1 MHKVMIVDDEKW
13 IRRGLIQSIDWERFG
28 LELAGEAG
36 DGEEAYEMALAV
48 KPELLFL
55 DMRMPGLDGKQLLGL
70 LKHALPQTVT
80 IVVSGYSD
88 FEYTKEAIRQKAYDY
103 LLKPVKKEELSAV
116 LDKAVRELERRS
128 QEQRTGPA
136 GAEEWLSRYLLHSGD
151 SVQPSGKVDE
161 WMPPE
166 DWQAGDYA
174 VTVCRP
180 DVFLDTWEE
189 ARAVKPLLLEQLERH
204 RPFLLGGGFLCTAT
218 SSPGDPRET
227 VIAFCASRLGQP
239 ELNQLYQVMQAATRR
254 AGDGSYSFG
263 FSRIKRD
270 PLFLGEAYR
279 EARQAL
285 RSRRLSASACAL
297 FFDESPSAAMS
308 VAYPLEHENALWL
321 ALQSGNGEAAA
332 LEFDRWLEACVKS
345 SFTVEQLQHNTV
357 VLIHAM
363 NKQLQMKGC
372 LLEEICGQKLSDLT
386 EMVLRRNDAASVRK
400 LFAQELFPAV
410 LSHHR
415 RSSEKQSEMIV
426 AELRKLIETQYD
438 RPLSLHQIAGSR
450 YMNPDYLSRLFKK
463 ATGTNF
469 VDYLADVRIRNA
481 KDLMRMSNYKNYEIA
496 QKVGYEDYRYFS
508 QIFKKKVGMTIG
520 EYRSRFDANLP
531 LGGEPPYDQ
540 TLHT

>member
-103 LLKPVKKEELSAV
+103 LLKPVKREELSAV

-128 QEQRTGPA
+128 QAQRTGHA
-136 GAEEWLSRYLLHSGD
+136 GAEEWLSRCLLHSGD

-161 WMPPE
+161 CMPPE
-166 DWQAGDYA
+166 DWQAGGYA
-174 VTVCRP
+174 VAVCRP

-204 RPFLLGGGFLCTAT
+204 RPFLLGGSFLCTAT

-239 ELNQLYQVMQAATRR
+239 DLNQLYQVMQAATRR
-254 AGDGSYSFG
+254 AGDASYSFG

-285 RSRRLSASACAL
+285 RSRSLSASACVL
-297 FFDESPSAAMS
+297 FFGESPSTLS
-308 VAYPLEHENALWL
+308 VTYPLERENALWL
-321 ALQSGNGEAAA
+321 ALQAGNGDAASV
-332 LEFDRWLEACVKS
+332 EFDRWFEASAKS
-345 SFTVEQLQHNTV
+345 AYTVEQLQHNSV
-357 VLIHAM
+357 VLVHAM
-363 NKQLQMKGC
+363 NKQLQTKGS
-372 LLEEICGQKLSDLT
+372 LLEEVCGRKLSVLT
-386 EMVLRRNDAASVRK
+386 EMILYRNDTASVRR
-400 LFAQELFPAV
+400 FFEEELLPAV

-415 RSSEKQSEMIV
+415 RSSEKQSETIV
-426 AELRKLIETQYD
+426 AELRKLIETHYD
-438 RPLSLHQIAGSR
+438 QPLSLHQIASSR

-469 VDYLADVRIRNA
+469 VDYLTDVRIRNA
-481 KDLMRMSNYKNYEIA
+481 KDLMRMSNCKNYEIA

-520 EYRSRFDANLP
+520 EYRSRIDAAIP